1 MELLICFIDVF
12 FKEDIMIIRKQSFYE
27 KYVKRLLDIICAIL
41 ALVVFSWLYI
51 LVAILVR
58 VKIGK
63 PIIFKQQRPGRINN
77 KTGKE
82 ELFYLYKFR
91 TMTNE
96 RDEKG
101 QLLPDTKRLT
111 KFGRLLRATSL
122 DELPEAW
129 NILKGDMSVVGPRP
143 LAVQYIPYYTDNE
156 RKRHL
161 VRPGLSGWAQV
172 NGRNSI
178 KWEEKF
184 KYDIEYIENISFI
197 FDIKI
202 ILLTVK
208 KVFVKEGIG
217 QGEQHPGSLHE
228 LRSDWLDENGK
239 IKEKF
244 NH

>member
-1 MELLICFIDVF
+1 MELLIFFIDVF